1 MRAKKQILQ
10 KFMVGIP
17 LVILM
22 TTNISAQRVDGEPI
36 KSVLP
41 RDAIPAI
48 MEPGYVTG
56 EKAEQIMHPE
66 EQILGIVGPNGTAVA
81 YSTWHLDSH
90 EIVNDRIDGA
100 ALAVTW

>member
-1 MRAKKQILQ
+1 MILL
-10 KFMVGIP
+10 FATGG
-17 LVILM
+17 
-22 TTNISAQRVDGEPI
+22 SAQTVEGEPVRN
-36 KSVLP
+36 VLP

-48 MEPGYVTG
+48 MEPNYVTG
-56 EKAEQIMHPE
+56 KAADSIMHPE
-66 EQILGIVGPNGTAVA
+66 EQVLGIVGPEGTAVA